1 MLLYLVHRSGLRMFS
16 EAKEQYSKREKTN
29 GKAASLSCCF
39 QWSHILFYRPGA
51 KTVLWLSR
59 DDCTASPVPRL
70 SQLSGCHKAKC
81 PFSPST
87 GTESAAK
94 VACFLRGLHLYS
106 SESWKPEW
114 EMEGRK
120 GWGRKWRGMERS
132 RAVPERWEA
141 VVERNEDWKEVI
153 LRSERYWE
161 TGLQNT

>member
-106 SESWKPEW
+106 SESWSQNERWRDGKAEEENEEGW
-114 EMEGRK
+114 KEAELSLSAGKQSWKEMKTGRK
-120 GWGRKWRGMERS
+120 
-132 RAVPERWEA
+132 
-141 VVERNEDWKEVI
+141 
-153 LRSERYWE
+153 
-161 TGLQNT
+161 